1 MPAVSGTRLDMC
13 APMIDTLR
21 QDVRTALRVL
31 FRSRGFAAAAVIML
45 ALGIGAN
52 TAIFS
57 VLRASSLRG
66 SPLPDPDR
74 LAMIWST
81 PPGNPLSLEGAR
93 IIEYFA
99 WRDSNRTFDAVG
111 TMLGWQSTVDSER
124 NGEPAQRLSGARFS
138 ASLFRALAVQPQL
151 GRYFTP
157 DVDTVG
163 FGDGEVVI
171 SDRLWRTR
179 FSGDPSVIG
188 RTLMLD
194 GAPSVIVGVMPPGFG
209 VFDTDADFWIP
220 SSFSPFQVQAR
231 GVNRVLTIVGRM
243 KAGVSVESAQS
254 DIETI
259 AAKLAEED
267 PGPQK
272 GRGIR
277 VQPLESA
284 LFGNLRQILT
294 VLQAAVGFVLLIA
307 CANVAGLLLVRTT
320 ARQKEVAIRL
330 ALGGSSNRILR
341 LFLTESLMLS
351 LAGALLGVV
360 LAWMGVRSIVA
371 ASPQWLS
378 TAQNIQLDASV
389 LTFTIVVSVIA
400 GVLFG
405 LVPMLSVSTQHLVM
419 PLKASARAVT
429 GGRGHRRVQSALVV
443 AQVTL
448 TLVLLVSAGLLIKS
462 FWQLQQVN
470 LGLDSSRV
478 VWFQTRVPANKGF
491 RQVGSQNGFIQL
503 EVSPLAAELF
513 DRVRDRLSAIP
524 GVESVA
530 GTNAGVV
537 SGTITQAP
545 FRIEG
550 RPVESSGA
558 GAVAGFAIRS
568 TDPFANYSLVTP
580 DFFRTIRVPVVRG
593 REFTARDTRDSP
605 PVAVIN
611 EAMARRFWPGEDP
624 IGQRLT
630 VTIVPG
636 EQPREVIGVVG
647 DMATSRWDRSA
658 APALYVPHMQESLR
672 SRVPYGQ
679 SRVGITYMMR
689 INQPLSSIV
698 PEARR
703 AVAEVDSSLP
713 VTQLEMMDEFLARQ
727 VDAPRDS
734 MVLVGI
740 FGAAALLLAV
750 FGIYAIVAY
759 GVVQRTQE
767 IGIRMALGAR
777 RASVLALVMR
787 QSAVLTVVGLVL
799 GVGAASMA
807 TKYLNSLLFEITPLD
822 TATFIAM
829 PALFAVIAIV
839 ASYLP
844 ARRATMLDPQAV
856 LRSE

>member
-1 MPAVSGTRLDMC
+1 MT
-13 APMIDTLR
+13 DTFR

-31 FRSRGFAAAAVIML
+31 FHSRGFAFAAVIML

-66 SPLPDPDR
+66 SPLPEPDR
-74 LAMIWST
+74 VAMIWST
-81 PPGNPLSLEGAR
+81 PAGDAQSLEGAR

-99 WRDSNRTFDAVG
+99 WRDQNRTFDAVG
-111 TMLGWQSTVDSER
+111 TMLGWQSTVGSER
-124 NGEPAQRLSGARFS
+124 NGEPAERLSGARFS

-157 DVDTVG
+157 EVDKVG

-179 FSGDPSVIG
+179 FSADPSVIG

-194 GAPSVIVGVMPPGFG
+194 GAASVIVGVMPPGFG
-209 VFDTDADFWIP
+209 VFDAEADFWIP

-259 AAKLAEED
+259 AARLAEED

-330 ALGGSSNRILR
+330 ALGGSSTRILR

-351 LAGALLGVV
+351 LAGALLGVA
-360 LAWMGVRSIVA
+360 LAWAGVRSIVA

-378 TAQNIQLDASV
+378 TVQNIQLDAGV
-389 LTFTIVVSVIA
+389 LMFTIAVSVIT

-405 LVPMLSVSTQHLVM
+405 LVPMLSVSTQSLVM
-419 PLKASARAVT
+419 PLKASARAAT

-470 LGLDSSRV
+470 LGLDTGRV

-513 DRVRDRLSAIP
+513 DRVRDRLTGIP
-524 GVESVA
+524 GVESVG

-537 SGTITQAP
+537 SGALTQAP

-550 RPVESSGA
+550 RPVEGGGA
-558 GAVAGFAIRS
+558 GAVAGFATRS
-568 TDPFANYSLVTP
+568 ADPFVNYSLITP

-593 REFTARDTRDSP
+593 REFTPRDNRDAP
-605 PVAVIN
+605 PVAIIN

-624 IGQRLT
+624 IGQRVT
-630 VTIVPG
+630 VTIVPE
-636 EQPREVIGVVG
+636 EQPREVIGIVG

-689 INQPLSSIV
+689 INQPLSAIV
-698 PEARR
+698 PQVRR
-703 AVAEVDSSLP
+703 AVAEVDNSLP
-713 VTQLEMMDEFLARQ
+713 VTQVEMMDEFLARQ

-750 FGIYAIVAY
+750 GGIYAIVAY

-777 RASVLALVMR
+777 RASVLGLVMR
-787 QSAVLTVVGLVL
+787 QSTVLTSVGLVL
-799 GVGAASMA
+799 GVGAASMV

-829 PALFAVIAIV
+829 PALFAVIAVV

-844 ARRATMLDPQAV
+844 ARRATRLDPQAV

>member
-1 MPAVSGTRLDMC
+1 MTE
-13 APMIDTLR
+13 IFR
-21 QDVRTALRVL
+21 QDVRNALRVL
-31 FRSRGFAAAAVIML
+31 FRSRGFAAVAVLML

-81 PPGNPLSLEGAR
+81 PPGDPQSLEGAR

-99 WRDSNRTFDAVG
+99 WRDQNRTFDAVG
-111 TMLGWQSTVDSER
+111 TMLAWQSTVDSER
-124 NGEPAQRLSGARFS
+124 NGEPAERLTGARFS

-157 DVDTVG
+157 AVDKVG

-171 SDRLWRTR
+171 GDRLWRTR
-179 FSGDPSVIG
+179 FSADPSVIG

-194 GAPSVIVGVMPPGFG
+194 GAASVIVGVMPPGFG
-209 VFDTDADFWIP
+209 VFDAEADFWIP
-220 SSFSPFQVQAR
+220 SSFGSFQVQAR

-254 DIETI
+254 DIESI
-259 AAKLAEED
+259 AARLAEED

-277 VQPLESA
+277 VQPLDGA
-284 LFGNLRQILT
+284 LFGNLRQVLA

-307 CANVAGLLLVRTT
+307 CANVAGLLLVRTA

-330 ALGGSSNRILR
+330 ALGGSPARILR

-351 LAGALLGVV
+351 LAGALLGLA
-360 LAWMGVRSIVA
+360 LAWVGVRSIVA
-371 ASPQWLS
+371 AAPQWLS
-378 TAQNIQLDASV
+378 SVQNIQLDAGV
-389 LTFTIVVSVIA
+389 LTFTIAVSVIT

-405 LVPMLSVSTQHLVM
+405 LVPMVSVSTQSLVM
-419 PLKASARAVT
+419 PLKASARVFL
-429 GGRGHRRVQSALVV
+429 GGRGPRRVQSALLI

-462 FWQLQQVN
+462 FWQLQRVN
-470 LGLDSSRV
+470 LGMDASRV

-503 EVSPLAAELF
+503 EVSPIPAELF
-513 DRVRDRLSAIP
+513 DRVRDRLTAIP
-524 GVESVA
+524 GVESVG
-530 GTNAGVV
+530 GTNASVV
-537 SGTITQAP
+537 SGATIQAP

-550 RPVESSGA
+550 RPVEGGA
-558 GAVAGFAIRS
+558 GALAGFAAR
-568 TDPFANYSLVTP
+568 TADPFANYSLVTP
-580 DFFRTIRVPVVRG
+580 DFFRTIRVPVIRG
-593 REFTARDTRDSP
+593 REFTTRDNRDAP
-605 PVAVIN
+605 AVAIIN
-611 EAMARRFWPGEDP
+611 EAMARRFWPGADP
-624 IGQRLT
+624 IGQRIT

-636 EQPREVIGVVG
+636 EPPREVVGIVG

-658 APALYVPHMQESLR
+658 TPALYVPHLQETLR

-679 SRVGITYMMR
+679 SRVGIAYMLR
-689 INQPLSSIV
+689 ISQPLSSIV
-698 PEARR
+698 PQVRR
-703 AVAEVDSSLP
+703 AVAEIDNSLP
-713 VTQLEMMDEFLARQ
+713 VTQFEMMDEYLARQ

-750 FGIYAIVAY
+750 CGIYAVVAY

-767 IGIRMALGAR
+767 IGIRMALGAG
-777 RASVLALVMR
+777 RASVLGLVMR
-787 QSAVLTVVGLVL
+787 QSTILTGVGLVL
-799 GVGAASMA
+799 GVGIASMV
-807 TKYLNSLLFEITPLD
+807 TRYLNSLLFEITPLD
-822 TATFIAM
+822 TATFTAM
-829 PALFAVIAIV
+829 AALFAVIAAV
-839 ASYLP
+839 ASYVP
-844 ARRATMLDPQAV
+844 ARRATRLDPQSV
-856 LRSE
+856 LRCD